1 MSLMPTVEG
10 AVHQSEANKLVGLA
24 AHNRK
29 QRNLPEVHV
38 VVDKPTDDTL
48 TKEIKLTIRNM
59 TRVEPGERLS
69 AQEAEDKLNAMVSV
83 NYLIRC

>member
-1 MSLMPTVEG
+1 MSLLPTVGG
-10 AVHQSEANKLVGLA
+10 AVHQPEANKLAGLA

-38 VVDKPTDDTL
+38 VADKPTDDIL
-48 TKEIKLTIRNM
+48 NRQVKLTIRNM

>member
-1 MSLMPTVEG
+1 MSLMPTIEG

-24 AHNRK
+24 AQNRK
-29 QRNLPEVHV
+29 QRNLPEINV
-38 VVDKPTDDTL
+38 VVDRPTDDIL
-48 TKEIKLTIRNM
+48 TRQVKLTIRNM

-69 AQEAEDKLNAMVSV
+69 AQEAEDKLNAMVGV

>member
-10 AVHQSEANKLVGLA
+10 AVHQSEANKLVGLT

-48 TKEIKLTIRNM
+48 TKQIKLTIRNM

-69 AQEAEDKLNAMVSV
+69 AQEAEDKLNTMVSV
-83 NYLIRC
+83 N

>member
-59 TRVEPGERLS
+59 TRLEPG
-69 AQEAEDKLNAMVSV
+69 
-83 NYLIRC
+83 

>member
-29 QRNLPEVHV
+29 QRNLPEINV
-38 VVDKPTDDTL
+38 VVDRPTDDIL
-48 TKEIKLTIRNM
+48 TRQVKLTIRNM

>member
-1 MSLMPTVEG
+1 MPTVEG

-24 AHNRK
+24 AQNRK
-29 QRNLPEVHV
+29 QRNLPEINV
-38 VVDKPTDDTL
+38 VVDRPTDDIL
-48 TKEIKLTIRNM
+48 TRQVKLTIRNM

-69 AQEAEDKLNAMVSV
+69 AQEAEDKLNAMVGV